1 MENSKI
7 WLSTPHLGGTELA
20 YIHSAFND
28 NWVAPLGPH
37 VTNFEQK
44 LTEICQTSYAV
55 ALSSG
60 TAAMHLGLITLGVGP
75 GDIVICQ
82 SNTFAA
88 SANPIVYQGATP
100 VFVDSE
106 TQTWNMCPRALKNAL
121 EHLASHQ
128 LISRVKAIIVV
139 HLYGMPA
146 QISEI
151 IALAEDYGIAVLED
165 AAESLGST
173 FSGQPCGS
181 FGKIGILSFNGNK
194 IITTSGG
201 GALLTNEKNIAIS
214 THHLSNQARDEAPH
228 YEHTRIG
235 YNYRLSNICAGIGLG
250 QLEVLTDRISSRRQ
264 NFERYREYFTRLNQK
279 GFNIKF
285 QEEDIHSFSNRWLTC
300 ILVDS
305 LQNKGITREAIRL
318 KLLEDNIDARP
329 LWKPMHLQ
337 PVFQGYNYF
346 GGNVAEKLFEQGLC
360 LPSGSLLSAYE
371 FERIFKKLDEVFG
384 L

>member
-1 MENSKI
+1 
-7 WLSTPHLGGTELA
+7 LGGTELA

>member
-1 MENSKI
+1 LENSKI